1 MILVD
6 KDIIERSKEI
16 FISGYNEE
24 FVKPISYDIHIKEI
38 ITDNGN
44 VDEYNLEPQQAI
56 MVKCVEEISVPTDL
70 LIRVENKNSLIRQGI
85 TIVSPVYN
93 PGHRTPI
100 YIRVE
105 NISPNIF
112 KISKNLS
119 IAQLVFEQLSSKPN
133 HPYDQQVNASFND
146 EWKYRGLS
154 NYKDYYEQRTT
165 KANRAKKELE
175 DKESSIYTN
184 ILTMMGIFV
193 SIFSLITVNF
203 NQLNSKNLT
212 GDSILIMNLSLGIII
227 TLFIGLIMIFLR
239 KREDNK
245 IMKYFI
251 GLLVIMLIGLLIV
264 LSRGIA

>member
-38 ITDNGN
+38 IADNGN

-133 HPYDQQVNASFND
+133 HSYDQQVNASFND

-154 NYKDYYEQRTT
+154 NYKDYYEQRTS
-165 KANRAKKELE
+165 KANKAKKELE

-212 GDSILIMNLSLGIII
+212 GDFILKMNLSLGIII

-251 GLLVIMLIGLLIV
+251 GLLIIMLIALLIV
-264 LSRGIA
+264 LSRGIV

>member
-1 MILVD
+1 MGI
-6 KDIIERSKEI
+6 
-16 FISGYNEE
+16 
-24 FVKPISYDIHIKEI
+24 
-38 ITDNGN
+38 
-44 VDEYNLEPQQAI
+44 Q
-56 MVKCVEEISVPTDL
+56 
-70 LIRVENKNSLIRQGI
+70 KNSLIRQGI

-133 HPYDQQVNASFND
+133 HSYDQQVNASFND

-154 NYKDYYEQRTT
+154 NYKDYYEQRTS
-165 KANRAKKELE
+165 KANKAKKELE

-212 GDSILIMNLSLGIII
+212 GDFILKMNLSLGIII
-227 TLFIGLIMIFLR
+227 TLFIGLIMIF
-239 KREDNK
+239 
-245 IMKYFI
+245 
-251 GLLVIMLIGLLIV
+251 
-264 LSRGIA
+264 